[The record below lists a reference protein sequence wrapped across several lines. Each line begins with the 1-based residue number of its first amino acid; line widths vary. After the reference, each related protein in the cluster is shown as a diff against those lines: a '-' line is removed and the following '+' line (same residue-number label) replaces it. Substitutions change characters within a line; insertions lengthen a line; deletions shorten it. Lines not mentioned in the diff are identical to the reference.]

1 MHIKNSKGP
10 KYVPCGNTAMWE
22 YGNVGTRERQPEWL
36 EVDHLDER
44 KTRYF
49 LLHRFRNVRVF
60 ALGLS
65 G

>member
-1 MHIKNSKGP
+1 
-10 KYVPCGNTAMWE
+10 MWE

>member
-10 KYVPCGNTAMWE
+10 KYVPCGNT
-22 YGNVGTRERQPEWL
+22 GIRERQPEWL
-36 EVDHLDER
+36 EVDHLEER
-44 KTRYF
+44 KTRYL